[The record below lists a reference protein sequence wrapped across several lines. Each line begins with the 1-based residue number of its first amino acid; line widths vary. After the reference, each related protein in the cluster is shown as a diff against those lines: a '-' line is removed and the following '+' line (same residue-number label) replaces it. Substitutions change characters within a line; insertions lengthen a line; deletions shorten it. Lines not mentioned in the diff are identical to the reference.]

1 MDPVDVYLDVAGARL
16 RFRDDGTGPAVL
28 LIHGWALDLEL
39 WEPQVPALARHYRVV
54 RFDRRGFGLSTGDPS
69 LDCDA
74 EDVLALLDH
83 LGVQRAALVGAS
95 QGARVALGALLAA
108 PARVACLILDGPP
121 QLLERDGGEAAQE
134 VPLHEYRRLARS
146 GDMAAVRRL
155 WSSHPF
161 TQLTSTDPS
170 TRRHLDGLL
179 ARYPG
184 TDLLLPGVAQV
195 PLSRARL
202 RALRLPVLVVN
213 GERDLE
219 SRRASGVTLARAIPS
234 AKRSV
239 IAGAGHLPNLDDP
252 ASYAEVCSG
261 FLAAAFAAH
270 ADEPVQ

>member
-1 MDPVDVYLDVAGARL
+1 MGLADVYLDVAGARL
-16 RFRDDGTGPAVL
+16 RFRDDGIGQAVL

-39 WEPQVPALARHYRVV
+39 WEPQVAALARRYRVI

-95 QGARVALGALLAA
+95 QGARVALRVLLAA
-108 PARVACLILDGPP
+108 PERVACLILDGPP
-121 QLLERDGGEAAQE
+121 ELLEPDGVEAPRE
-134 VPLHEYRRLARS
+134 IPLDEYRRLARH

-155 WSSHPF
+155 WSCHPF

-170 TRRHLDGLL
+170 ARRHLDNLL

-219 SRRASGVTLARAIPS
+219 SRRASGVTLSRAIPG
-234 AKRSV
+234 AGRSL
-239 IAGAGHLPNLDDP
+239 ITGAGHLPNLDDP
-252 ASYAEVCSG
+252 ARYAEVCSG
-261 FLAAAFAAH
+261 FLAAAFTEN
-270 ADEPVQ
+270 ADAPVQ